1 MVAVA
6 DCRFPRCAFLCI
18 GCEVEE
24 VVLEKKKIFLYLL
37 QQNLSGRIP
46 FKTALYKTATFLFPN
61 EWLPY
66 GFLIK

>member
-24 VVLEKKKIFLYLL
+24 VVLEKKKYSFTCYSKTSQDGYPLRLL
-37 QQNLSGRIP
+37 SIKRP
-46 FKTALYKTATFLFPN
+46 LFYSQMNGCPMDS
-61 EWLPY
+61 
-66 GFLIK
+66 